1 MFKRFVL
8 FVALLA
14 AHLSVYAGSGR
25 EAFDRFTE
33 GLKTLDAR
41 FEQSV
46 LDTENSREGVFYGTF
61 RMKRPDR
68 FRWDY
73 LSPEKR
79 QLIADGRDL
88 WIVEDDLNHIT
99 QYRQSMALKGS
110 PATVLLGQGAIDE
123 QFKVVELGERQ
134 GLQWLELL
142 PRDDESDILRILLAF
157 KGNDLT
163 RLELTDQFG
172 QISRFSF
179 FQIQRNLEM
188 PDSDFD
194 YRPPDGWDIFQDYRG

>member
-1 MFKRFVL
+1 MFKRIV
-8 FVALLA
+8 LLA
-14 AHLSVYAGSGR
+14 SLLLAQTIAFAGEGR
-25 EAFDRFTE
+25 EAFERFTQD
-33 GLKTLDAR
+33 LRTLDVR

-46 LDTENSREGVFYGTF
+46 LDTENSRQGVFYGTF

-79 QLIADGRDL
+79 QIIADGRDL
-88 WIVEDDLNHIT
+88 WIVEDDLNHVT

-110 PATVLLGQGAIDE
+110 PATVLLGEGAIDE

-142 PRDDESDILRILLAF
+142 PLDEESDILRILLAF

-194 YRPPDGWDIFQDYRG
+194 YQPPDGWDIFQDYRG

>member
-1 MFKRFVL
+1 MFERIV
-8 FVALLA
+8 LLA
-14 AHLSVYAGSGR
+14 SLLLAQAIAFAGEGR
-25 EAFDRFTE
+25 EAFERFTQN
-33 GLKTLDAR
+33 LQTLDAR
-41 FEQSV
+41 FEQNV

-79 QLIADGRDL
+79 QIIADGRDL
-88 WIVEDDLNHIT
+88 WIVEDDLNHVT
-99 QYRQSMALKGS
+99 QVYQPTALKGS
-110 PATVLLGQGAIDE
+110 PATVLLGEGSIDDE
-123 QFKVVELGERQ
+123 FKVVELGERQ

-142 PRDDESDILRILLAF
+142 PLDEESDILRILLAF

-194 YRPPDGWDIFQDYRG
+194 YQPPDGWDIFQDYRG